1 MYISHRGFTKY
12 QSHTILYSQHNM
24 MKWEQLRDHAA
35 ETERKR
41 KAGEYRINPQKIIPL
56 TRKAGKSTEGR

>member
-1 MYISHRGFTKY
+1 MDISYRRFTKY

-24 MKWEQLRDHAA
+24 MKWEQLRYHAA

-56 TRKAGKSTEGR
+56 TRKTGKSTEGG